1 MTRSIRHKR
10 RNRVVFIAVIFFVL
24 WMTSRVQMRGQEIT
38 FTQFEQEIKDDNVT
52 EVVINQNKAVP
63 TEWSH

>member
-1 MTRSIRHKR
+1 MTRSIKGISGATV
-10 RNRVVFIAVIFFVL
+10 VVFNCCDLFVL

-52 EVVINQNKAVP
+52 E
-63 TEWSH
+63 W